1 PAVQLELKYATQVQH
16 FNDGQ
21 SLTAE
26 RAINDPGG
34 FGIGRLVTTESFQ
47 ALKAVAEAA
56 NAALIELEH
65 AGETCAPDADT
76 LKRIVLP
83 SVEHGQAAPGLR
95 FGDPRVMALLASLVC
110 FTHVVSGFT
119 NASLRPLVQAHL
131 GRPYSSRQMG
141 YDLRRLVRK
150 GLIAREKSS
159 HRYRLTADG
168 RRTCMFLTQTY

>member
-1 PAVQLELKYATQVQH
+1 MITRGVDPSIQIYLKSAKQKQYFKEAQALRTEL
-16 FNDGQ
+16 
-21 SLTAE
+21 S
-26 RAINDPGG
+26 INDTRD
-34 FGIGRLVTTESFQ
+34 FGIGRLVTTENFQ

-65 AGETCAPDADT
+65 AGETCVPDADT

-119 NASLRPLVQAHL
+119 NASLRLLVQARSDPVSYELSYHAETV
-131 GRPYSSRQMG
+131 GFH
-141 YDLRRLVRK
+141 K
-150 GLIAREKSS
+150 
-159 HRYRLTADG
+159 
-168 RRTCMFLTQTY
+168 FLY